1 MEWHIRVHRLTTHI
15 FIPADEIW
23 LKIGGDKGGKTVKIN
38 FQIANCPHPNSPV
51 NTVVF
56 AAFEAP
62 DTKCNLHI
70 AIDRY
75 KPQVDALRKLTWR

>member
-1 MEWHIRVHRLTTHI
+1 M
-15 FIPADEIW
+15 
-23 LKIGGDKGGKTVKIN
+23 KIN

-62 DTKCNLHI
+62 DSKNNLHV

-75 KPQVDALRKLTWR
+75 RPQVDALKKLIWR